1 MMLTATATQPITERL
16 DRLGLTLSIEG
27 GWMKLVS
34 RHCKVDAACGLD
46 APGLWKH
53 LGHGPGVHGV
63 FEVPLETTLDR
74 VETLELDDDPL
85 GQVVSMVA
93 TWAEQTIEGGL
104 PRGWAPPPRERL
116 DELVPAAALSFRSGS
131 FIEAA
136 RLVADERTLRVQV
149 SLGSF
154 DDAMAG
160 SRRKWAVALL
170 TDVARLRLVRAGLR
184 VRPGHGE
191 SIEAAIDLT
200 GAPAPIAEALL
211 PVAVDALRHCFVFF
225 VTTATIIGD
234 SGCPSRLLDASPS
247 HITSSTRSRKT

>member
-1 MMLTATATQPITERL
+1 MITTKDQVLSSIPTPVRLKIRDITSTHEAELEIDPTLRVGAVAQTAASRMSLPADTSWALRDDTTA
-16 DRLGLTLSIEG
+16 
-27 GWMKLVS
+27 
-34 RHCKVDAACGLD
+34 A
-46 APGLWKH
+46 
-53 LGHGPGVHGV
+53 
-63 FEVPLETTLDR
+63 F
-74 VETLELDDDPL
+74 LDDDPL

-131 FIEAA
+131 FIEPA

-154 DDAMAG
+154 DDAMAA
-160 SRRKWAVALL
+160 SRRKWAVELL
-170 TDVARLRLVRAGLR
+170 TDVSRLRLVRAGLR

>member
-1 MMLTATATQPITERL
+1 MLTAIATPPITERL
-16 DRLGLTLSIEG
+16 ERLGLTLSIED

-34 RHCKVDAACGLD
+34 RECKVDADCGLD
-46 APGLWKH
+46 APALWKRV
-53 LGHGPGVHGV
+53 GHGTGAHRV

-74 VETLELDDDPL
+74 VDTLELDDDPR

-93 TWAEQTIEGGL
+93 TWAEQTIEGGV

-116 DELVPAAALSFRSGS
+116 DQLVPAAALSFRSGS
-131 FIEAA
+131 FIEPA

-154 DDAMAG
+154 DDAMAA
-160 SRRKWAVALL
+160 SRRKWAVELL
-170 TDVARLRLVRAGLR
+170 ADVSSLRLVRTGLR
-184 VRPGHGE
+184 VRLGHGA

-225 VTTATIIGD
+225 VTTATLIGD

-247 HITSSTRSRKT
+247 HFTSSTRSRKT